1 MTMRECL
8 EDHKKRVDKGKT
20 NVDKKTKNT
29 DCR

>member
-8 EDHKKRVDKGKT
+8 EDHKKRVDKGKK
-20 NVDKKTKNT
+20 NMDKNKNT